1 MGRALIILHYH
12 YRPGGVRQVVEWG
25 AAAVARCWGC
35 ERVVMLGGE
44 RVPEGWRGEFER
56 AVFPMPVRW
65 ESDAGWG
72 YWSEFA
78 GEGGAEELLRR
89 EVGSGDVVWAHN
101 LSVGRRLRLGAM
113 VVRVAEAVGASVWLY
128 QHDWWWDGRWERW
141 AEFGEQGVESLEE
154 AVALTFPVGERVRTV
169 AVNAADARF
178 ARDVLGRGCGFGGNP
193 LVRPET
199 SRAAVEEAREWLRG
213 MSGGRRVW
221 VYPARALRR
230 KNLVEAVLVMRAV
243 DEGAMLV
250 TTGGVSSGA
259 ERGWYAGMGRAVEE
273 GGWPVRLAVAEE
285 VGAPTVPAMMGAAEA
300 VVMSSL
306 REGFGLP
313 WWEAAVLRR
322 PLLARRLAG
331 TRETL
336 EMAGL
341 EASAVWD
348 AVMVPRGAFDAGA
361 EDVRVGERRERLVGM
376 LPVDLRGVVRE
387 TPREMADEVDF
398 GELSFEAQREV
409 VDSGLVLEERR
420 NLWLGEVRG
429 GMRVAAEVD
438 EVRAGPERWAARFC
452 GMGPDAGGARGYGGE
467 RLAASLGA
475 VVREWLR
482 HPLLWP

>member
-1 MGRALIILHYH
+1 
-12 YRPGGVRQVVEWG
+12 
-25 AAAVARCWGC
+25 
-35 ERVVMLGGE
+35 
-44 RVPEGWRGEFER
+44 
-56 AVFPMPVRW
+56 
-65 ESDAGWG
+65 
-72 YWSEFA
+72 
-78 GEGGAEELLRR
+78 
-89 EVGSGDVVWAHN
+89 
-101 LSVGRRLRLGAM
+101 
-113 VVRVAEAVGASVWLY
+113 
-128 QHDWWWDGRWERW
+128 
-141 AEFGEQGVESLEE
+141 
-154 AVALTFPVGERVRTV
+154 
-169 AVNAADARF
+169 
-178 ARDVLGRGCGFGGNP
+178 
-193 LVRPET
+193 
-199 SRAAVEEAREWLRG
+199 
-213 MSGGRRVW
+213 
-221 VYPARALRR
+221 
-230 KNLVEAVLVMRAV
+230 
-243 DEGAMLV
+243 MLV

-376 LPVDLRGVVRE
+376 LPGELREIVSGVIERSAEEVGRL
-387 TPREMADEVDF
+387 VDF
-398 GELSFEAQREV
+398 GALSFEAQREV
-409 VDSGLVLEERR
+409 VDSGVGLEERW
-420 NLWLGEVRG
+420 NSWLGDVRG
-429 GMRVAAEVD
+429 GLRVPAEVD
-438 EVRAGPERWAARFC
+438 EVRAGPERWATQFC
-452 GMGPDAGGARGYGGE
+452 GMGPDGGGARGCGGE
-467 RLAASLGA
+467 RLAASLGG

>member
-1 MGRALIILHYH
+1 
-12 YRPGGVRQVVEWG
+12 
-25 AAAVARCWGC
+25 
-35 ERVVMLGGE
+35 
-44 RVPEGWRGEFER
+44 
-56 AVFPMPVRW
+56 
-65 ESDAGWG
+65 
-72 YWSEFA
+72 
-78 GEGGAEELLRR
+78 
-89 EVGSGDVVWAHN
+89 
-101 LSVGRRLRLGAM
+101 M
-113 VVRVAEAVGASVWLY
+113 VVRVAEAAGASVWLH